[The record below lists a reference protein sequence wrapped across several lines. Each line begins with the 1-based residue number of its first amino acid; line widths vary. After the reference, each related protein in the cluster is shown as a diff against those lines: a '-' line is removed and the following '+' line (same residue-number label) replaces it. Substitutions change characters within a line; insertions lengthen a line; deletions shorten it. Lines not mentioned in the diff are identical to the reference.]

1 MRSSDKEPHGHWPI
15 GSIPGHVTLFFL
27 LNQLRLAANVKWYPK
42 YLQMVSKVFAKVE
55 QCLLLWLSCTCDRI
69 RKENVKACRVTLNL
83 NSLSKFK
90 SFRTKT
96 ITVCG
101 LQSKCKET
109 FTNHGGRVAM
119 LLQKM
124 GNVDLPLLYGRASR
138 GQSPRLIGFFKLSSI
153 GCSPHSH
160 SALLRHQLL
169 SPNLLFS
176 NNSNH
181 CLLHHCK

>member
-1 MRSSDKEPHGHWPI
+1 MLHC
-15 GSIPGHVTLFFL
+15 LFL
-27 LNQLRLAANVKWYPK
+27 LNQLRLAANVSKWYPK
-42 YLQMVSKVFAKVE
+42 CLQMVSKVFAKVE
-55 QCLLLWLSCTCDRI
+55 QRLLLWLSCTCDRI

-90 SFRTKT
+90 SFRTRT

-109 FTNHGGRVAM
+109 VTNHGRRLAM

-124 GNVDLPLLYGRASR
+124 GNVELSLRT
-138 GQSPRLIGFFKLSSI
+138 GQSRAKSKINRLLQALQHWLL
-153 GCSPHSH
+153 PPPY
-160 SALLRHQLL
+160 SALLQHQLL
-169 SPNLLFS
+169 WPNPLFS

-181 CLLHHCK
+181 CLLHHCKYFEDFCS